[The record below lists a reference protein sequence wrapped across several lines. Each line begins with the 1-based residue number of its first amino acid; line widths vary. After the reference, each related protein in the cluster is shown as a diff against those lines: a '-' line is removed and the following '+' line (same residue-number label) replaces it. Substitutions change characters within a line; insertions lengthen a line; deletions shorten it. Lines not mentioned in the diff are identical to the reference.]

1 MMIKF
6 IKIIIEISY
15 FPPFLLLL
23 LLSNP
28 KLKSKKYSGFQIKN
42 IKKKFVTSVVAV
54 VNFVVVSSQTIKLM
68 FIKTMNL
75 D

>member
-1 MMIKF
+1 VLFIEENFSLRQKKSILFMMIKF

-28 KLKSKKYSGFQIKN
+28 KLKSKKYSGF
-42 IKKKFVTSVVAV
+42 
-54 VNFVVVSSQTIKLM
+54 
-68 FIKTMNL
+68 
-75 D
+75 

>member
-1 MMIKF
+1 MIKF

-28 KLKSKKYSGFQIKN
+28 KLKSKYIVDFRLRTS
-42 IKKKFVTSVVAV
+42 KKK
-54 VNFVVVSSQTIKLM
+54 TIFK
-68 FIKTMNL
+68 K
-75 D
+75 